1 MVTAIFPIPISN
13 DKKIM
18 VLPADKR
25 KATVVM
31 DKADD
36 DGKIQQ
42 MLGDEG
48 MYKPL
53 NKDPTAS
60 LERRMNSCLLD
71 LRKAGRLH
79 PDAYARSNN
88 SSGRVLLLYGLLKVH
103 KPTVLP

>member
-1 MVTAIFPIPISN
+1 
-13 DKKIM
+13 
-18 VLPADKR
+18 
-25 KATVVM
+25 M
-31 DKADD
+31 DKADY

-103 KPTVLP
+103 KPTVLL